1 MQNTVRM
8 MKSSLKPHCCKT
20 RNAVNAV
27 NAADAAAAAAA
38 AEQLTMLVGMPLCPQ
53 PVTVP

>member
-1 MQNTVRM
+1 M

-20 RNAVNAV
+20 RNAVNA
-27 NAADAAAAAAA
+27 ADAAAAA